1 MKKRLL
7 PIGLLFLGGVSY
19 AQVGIGTLKPN
30 ASSQLEVVANNK
42 GILIPRISLKSATDT
57 TTITNGNVESLL
69 VFNTNTSSTLKP
81 GYYYWYE
88 NKWTRIINQSD
99 VESLDTNTKNKSLA
113 VADGNLVLTDTDG
126 NKVSVPLSDIS
137 VVTTLVNNND
147 GTYTYTS
154 ENGTKTIIDVP
165 SDVVNNFQKIV
176 NNANVTNIIKN
187 IVKYTAGNVFYDGTK
202 FTYIDNNGVQQNIT
216 IADIIK
222 ANQKTDT
229 FKGNDPLVI
238 TEASLLN
245 TAGGK
250 DYTVSVKTASGKNLG
265 VVKEA
270 AVNPTVTINDQ
281 GELAADFNSLN
292 AIKEVDTN
300 YTALSS
306 DAILLGNARSGSI
319 TITLPSPAGNKGK
332 KITIKKYD
340 SNEANYLSVKG
351 AIDGVSGGLYT
362 ALPFSGWNLVS
373 DGTIWKIIE
382 KF

>member
-1 MKKRLL
+1 MRKRLL
-7 PIGLLFLGGVSY
+7 IGLLFLGGVSY

-30 ASSQLEVVANNK
+30 ASSQLDVVANNK
-42 GILIPRISLKSATDT
+42 GILIPRVSLTSITDA

-69 VFNTNTSSTLKP
+69 VFNTNTSTTLKP

-99 VESLDTNTKNKSLA
+99 VESMDTNTKNKSLA

-137 VVTTLVNNND
+137 VITTLVNNND

-154 ENGTKTIIDVP
+154 ENGTKTVIDVP
-165 SDVVNNFQKIV
+165 ADVASNFQKIV
-176 NNANVTNIIKN
+176 NNTNVTNIIRN
-187 IVKYTAGNVFYDGTK
+187 IVKYTAGNVFYDGAK
-202 FTYIDNNGVQQNIT
+202 FTYIDNSGTQQNIT
-216 IADIIK
+216 IADIVK

-229 FKGNDPLVI
+229 FMGNAPIVI
-238 TEASLLN
+238 TEASKLN
-245 TAGGK
+245 TSGGK
-250 DYTVSVKTASGKNLG
+250 DYTIAVKTASGKNLG

-270 AVNPTVTINDQ
+270 AVNPTVTINNQ

-292 AIKEVDTN
+292 MIKEIDTN
-300 YTALSS
+300 YTALST

-319 TITLPSPAGNKGK
+319 IITLPTPVGNKGK

-340 SNEANYLSVKG
+340 SNEENYLSVKG
-351 AIDGVSGGLYT
+351 VIDGVSGGLYT

-373 DGTIWKIIE
+373 DGSTWRIIE

>member
-7 PIGLLFLGGVSY
+7 LVGLLLLGGASY

-30 ASSQLEVVANNK
+30 PSSQLEIVAGNK
-42 GILIPRISLKSATDT
+42 GILIPRIPLKSVTDT

-69 VFNTNTSSTLKP
+69 VFNTAASATLKP
-81 GYYYWYE
+81 GYYYWFE

-113 VADGNLVLTDTDG
+113 VTDGNLVLTDTDG
-126 NKVSVPLSDIS
+126 NKVSVPLSEIS
-137 VVTTLVNNND
+137 VVTTLVNNNN

-165 SDVVNNFQKIV
+165 SDVANNFQQIV

-202 FTYIDNNGVQQNIT
+202 FTYIDNNGTQQIIT
-216 IADIIK
+216 ISELIK

-229 FKGNDPLVI
+229 FKGNAPIII
-238 TEASLLN
+238 TEASKLN
-245 TAGGK
+245 TTAGK

-292 AIKEVDTN
+292 AIKEVNAN
-300 YTALSS
+300 YTALST
-306 DAILLGNARSGSI
+306 DAILLGNATAGSI
-319 TITLPSPAGNKGK
+319 IITLPSPTANKGK

-340 SNEANYLSVKG
+340 SNEAHYLSVKG
-351 AIDGVSGGLYT
+351 AIDGVTGGLYT

-373 DGTIWKIIE
+373 DGTTWKIIE